1 MVSAKPLNPGGS
13 NMTLVKADIVQTLID
28 QAEIPKQEAKTLVEA
43 VFELMKETL
52 ESGEDI
58 LIRGFGKFALKKKSP
73 RKVRNPITGE
83 GLMLNARKIVYFKS
97 SRILREKMN
106 GAGLRT
112 EDSH

>member
-13 NMTLVKADIVQTLID
+13 NMTLVKADIVQTLLD

-52 ESGEDI
+52 ESGEDVRI
-58 LIRGFGKFALKKKSP
+58 SGFGKFYLRKKAP
-73 RKVRNPITGE
+73 RKGRNPATG
-83 GLMLNARKIVYFKS
+83 GDLTLNARRVIMFKS